1 MFRVKFY
8 LCIKLSTSFK
18 LGRKH
23 MRILTEDPLRGT
35 EALVGEGHSC
45 GEVGLGCLDE
55 VKVAAAGARH
65 HRVGERIVDIGICG

>member
-1 MFRVKFY
+1 
-8 LCIKLSTSFK
+8 
-18 LGRKH
+18 